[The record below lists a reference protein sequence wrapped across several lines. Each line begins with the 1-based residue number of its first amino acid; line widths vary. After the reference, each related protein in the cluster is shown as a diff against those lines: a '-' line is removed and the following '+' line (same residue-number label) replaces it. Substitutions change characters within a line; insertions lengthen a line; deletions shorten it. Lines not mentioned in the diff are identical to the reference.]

1 VRDPNGLLLEL
12 TADHPDASAIAA
24 TRAASAHD
32 DLARWLS
39 GDHTSNN
46 TYR

>member
-1 VRDPNGLLLEL
+1 LLEL